1 MAMSCPRCGRTGQTT
16 RFCVSCGTALGGA
29 PVQQP
34 VQQQPVQQ
42 QPAPPQW
49 QAPPPQSEEEPRRS
63 RGPMAAVIGGL
74 LVLLLVAGV
83 GGAWLLM
90 RDSGDDTSTAAV
102 DRDDAGSDATEDGAE
117 PGTTEAEPTEAPDS
131 AGLDPLGLGEEMVNQ
146 PCSGEYLVMLA
157 STGTPKDYASTLS
170 PALGLADDNHYLVTN
185 GSCESF
191 NQEVDGN
198 PIYASYVGP
207 FDDLADA
214 CSVRESLAY
223 QGAYV
228 RLLDAGRVT
237 RSLCECAVM
246 ASPYLTVGSG
256 AEESVVA
263 SYDVVDLQALLNLAG
278 LNPDRVVDGYF
289 TATTRRWVRDF
300 QRAEGLV
307 ASGAADVDTWS
318 ALRTWCED

>member
-29 PVQQP
+29 
-34 VQQQPVQQ
+34 PVQQ

>member
-29 PVQQP
+29 
-34 VQQQPVQQ
+34 PVQQ

-117 PGTTEAEPTEAPDS
+117 PGTTGTEPTEAPDS
-131 AGLDPLGLGEEMVNQ
+131 STGLDPLGLGEEMVNQ

-307 ASGAADVDTWS
+307 ATGAADVDTWS

>member
-1 MAMSCPRCGRTGQTT
+1 MALSCPRCGRAGQTT
-16 RFCVSCGTALGGA
+16 RFCVACGTALGGA

-34 VQQQPVQQ
+34 VQQQV
-42 QPAPPQW
+42 APPQW
-49 QAPPPQSEEEPRRS
+49 QAPPPAADPEPRRS
-63 RGPMAAVIGGL
+63 GGPMAAVIGGL

-90 RDSGDDTSTAAV
+90 RDTGDDTSPAAV
-102 DRDDAGSDATEDGAE
+102 DRDDAGSAATEDGAE

-131 AGLDPLGLGEEMVNQ
+131 STGLDPLGLGEEMVNQ

-263 SYDVVDLQALLNLAG
+263 SYDVADLQALLNLAG

-307 ASGAADVDTWS
+307 ATGAADVDTWS
-318 ALRTWCED
+318 ALRSWCED

>member
-1 MAMSCPRCGRTGQTT
+1 MAMTCPRCGRAGQTT

-29 PVQQP
+29 PAQQPVQQP
-34 VQQQPVQQ
+34 VQQQP
-42 QPAPPQW
+42 ATPQW
-49 QAPPPQSEEEPRRS
+49 QAVAPAGDPEPRRA

-90 RDSGDDTSTAAV
+90 RDSGDDTSTTAIGA
-102 DRDDAGSDATEDGAE
+102 DDAAGGGTEEDDETGAS
-117 PGTTEAEPTEAPDS
+117 EAVPTEAPDS
-131 AGLDPLGLGEEMVNQ
+131 GAGLDPLGLGEEMVNQ

-207 FDDLADA
+207 FDDLTDA

-278 LNPDRVVDGYF
+278 QNPDRVVDGYF

-307 ASGAADVDTWS
+307 ATGAADVDTWS

>member
-1 MAMSCPRCGRTGQTT
+1 MALSCPRCGRAGQTT
-16 RFCVSCGTALGGA
+16 RFCVACGTALGGA

-34 VQQQPVQQ
+34 VQQQV
-42 QPAPPQW
+42 APPQW
-49 QAPPPQSEEEPRRS
+49 QAPPPAADPEPRRS
-63 RGPMAAVIGGL
+63 GGPMAAVIGGL

-90 RDSGDDTSTAAV
+90 RDTGDDTSTAAV
-102 DRDDAGSDATEDGAE
+102 DRDDAGSAATEDGAE

-131 AGLDPLGLGEEMVNQ
+131 STGLDPLGLGEEMVNQ

-263 SYDVVDLQALLNLAG
+263 SYDVADLQALLNLAG

-307 ASGAADVDTWS
+307 ATGAADVDTWS
-318 ALRTWCED
+318 ALRSWCED

>member
-1 MAMSCPRCGRTGQTT
+1 MAMSCPRCGRAGQTT

-29 PVQQP
+29 PVP
-34 VQQQPVQQ
+34 Q

-49 QAPPPQSEEEPRRS
+49 QAPAPVGGPEPRRS
-63 RGPMAAVIGGL
+63 RGPTAAVIGGL

-90 RDSGDDTSTAAV
+90 RDTGDDTSTAAV
-102 DRDDAGSDATEDGAE
+102 DRDEADSDATEDSTE
-117 PGTTEAEPTEAPDS
+117 PGTTGAVPTETPDS
-131 AGLDPLGLGEEMVNQ
+131 STGLDPLGLGEDMVNQ

-157 STGTPKDYASTLS
+157 STGTPKDYTSTLS

-228 RLLDAGRVT
+228 RLLDAERVT

-263 SYDVVDLQALLNLAG
+263 AYDVVDLQALLNLAG
-278 LNPDRVVDGYF
+278 MNPDRVVDGYF

-307 ASGAADVDTWS
+307 ATGAADVDTWS

>member
-29 PVQQP
+29 
-34 VQQQPVQQ
+34 PVQQ

-307 ASGAADVDTWS
+307 ATGAADVDTWS

>member
-1 MAMSCPRCGRTGQTT
+1 
-16 RFCVSCGTALGGA
+16 
-29 PVQQP
+29 
-34 VQQQPVQQ
+34 
-42 QPAPPQW
+42 
-49 QAPPPQSEEEPRRS
+49 
-63 RGPMAAVIGGL
+63 MAAVIGGL
-74 LVLLLVAGV
+74 LALLLVAGV

-90 RDSGDDTSTAAV
+90 RDTGDDTSTTAAG
-102 DRDDAGSDATEDGAE
+102 RDDTGGETDGE
-117 PGTTEAEPTEAPDS
+117 TDEGPGTPESEPTEAPEAG

-157 STGTPKDYASTLS
+157 STGTPEDYASTLS

-207 FDDLADA
+207 FEDLADA

-223 QGAYV
+223 EGAYV

-246 ASPYLTVGSG
+246 ESPYLTVGSG

-278 LNPDRVVDGYF
+278 QNPDRVVDGYF

-307 ASGAADVDTWS
+307 ATGAADVDTWS
-318 ALRTWCED
+318 ALRSWCED